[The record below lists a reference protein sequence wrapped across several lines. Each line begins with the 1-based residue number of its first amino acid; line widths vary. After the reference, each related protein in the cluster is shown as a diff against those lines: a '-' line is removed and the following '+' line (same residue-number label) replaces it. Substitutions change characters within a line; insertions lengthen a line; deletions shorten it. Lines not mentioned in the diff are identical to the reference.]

1 MRGLR
6 VKLAIGVAV
15 LGAVVVA
22 AAATAGDHA
31 RLDTRLSGYE
41 EVPAI
46 STDAGGTFRA
56 AILRGGDAIAYELRY
71 DDLTGAV
78 RQAHIHLGQRGV
90 NGGITAFLCS
100 NLGNGPA
107 GTQACP
113 PPPARITG
121 TITADQVVGLPAQG
135 IDARELDELVD
146 ALRAGVAY
154 ANVHSEMFQNGEI
167 RGQIGGAPLTAVRGP
182 GAPRGAPA
190 SAHGTWYITTGTPV

>member
-31 RLDTRLSGYE
+31 RLDTPLSGYE

-154 ANVHSEMFQNGEI
+154 ACLLYTSDAADE
-167 RGQIGGAPLTAVRGP
+167 L
-182 GAPRGAPA
+182 
-190 SAHGTWYITTGTPV
+190 

>member
-56 AILRGGDAIAYELRY
+56 AILHGGRAIAYELRY
-71 DDLTGAV
+71 DDLTGNV
-78 RQAHIHLGQRGV
+78 LQAHIHLGQRGV

-121 TITADQVVGLPAQG
+121 TITAEQVVGLPAQG
-135 IDARELDELVD
+135 IAAGELDELVD

-154 ANVHSEMFQNGEI
+154 ANVHSQTFQGGEI
-167 RGQIGGAPLTAVRGP
+167 RGQIGGDR
-182 GAPRGAPA
+182 R
-190 SAHGTWYITTGTPV
+190 